1 MIELEKQKVITIE
14 DRIPK
19 LKQRRKQKANRRLIL
34 YLFIFFIL
42 LAGVLYFQ
50 SPLSKIGTIS
60 VNGNLFISDD
70 EIIDFSELKV
80 GTSYWGVNK
89 EKTKKRLKT
98 HKEIKSVNLEKKL
111 PNHIILTIN
120 EYKRIA
126 YISKDGHF
134 LPVVENGKVIDSK
147 DDSVYPM
154 DAPILANW
162 DDKGIKLIS
171 AELSKVPK
179 EILNLISEI
188 HYTPT
193 DYDSLHI
200 TLFMNDGYEV
210 RASVRNFAKNILTY
224 PSIIS
229 ELDPTL
235 KGYIELDVMPTFK
248 PYEIESSTEKEM
260 VTDEG
265 EG

>member
-1 MIELEKQKVITIE
+1 MGKQKVITIE

-34 YLFIFFIL
+34 YLFIFFLL
-42 LAGVLYFQ
+42 LAGILYFQ

-60 VNGNLFISDD
+60 VKGNVYISDD
-70 EIIDFSELKV
+70 EIIDFSGLKI

-89 EKTKKRLKT
+89 EETIDLLKT
-98 HKEIKSVNLEKKL
+98 HKEIKSVHMDTIL
-111 PNHIILTIN
+111 PNHIILNIN

-126 YISKDGHF
+126 YISRDGHF
-134 LPVVENGKVIDSK
+134 LPVVENGKIIESNEDS
-147 DDSVYPM
+147 SVYPM
-154 DAPILANW
+154 DAPILVKW

-171 AELSKVPK
+171 AELSKVPE
-179 EILNLISEI
+179 EISNLISEI

-200 TLFMNDGYEV
+200 TLYMNNGYEV

-235 KGYIELDVMPTFK
+235 KGYIELDVVPTFK
-248 PYEIESSTEKEM
+248 PYKIESTTEEKEL